1 MIRKLKSGG
10 YRLYSRKKDAKTGR
24 RRNLGIQDARGG
36 AKTRARGAV
45 FQARRQITAER
56 VEWAFWENWSAIVKP
71 DLRGRGYGLRIWQAG
86 MKRLG
91 SRVIGLDGV
100 TTQQDNY
107 QKSGFV
113 LAHRNI
119 RFGGTPRACNSS
131 GCKTHSNRLRV
142 GAADSRLRSSL
153 LSR

>member
-1 MIRKLKSGG
+1 VEQSLSFRPG
-10 YRLYSRKKDAKTGR
+10 
-24 RRNLGIQDARGG
+24 
-36 AKTRARGAV
+36 
-45 FQARRQITAER
+45 FQPVSYGEYYGFIG
-56 VEWAFWENWSAIVKP
+56 FFIVKP
-71 DLRGRGYGLRIWQAG
+71 DVRGRGYGFGIWQAG
-86 MKRLG
+86 MKKLED
-91 SRVIGLDGV
+91 RVIGLDGV